1 MKKSFILLFVLL
13 SGQLLGQ
20 LKPEKIKIGLM
31 AGYAFYQQDDL
42 KSINHQ
48 IQSQLPFEAQI
59 IDNFDPVFYFGGYA
73 QYELFNHFCI
83 GPVYEYRY
91 TGSRLGTKD
100 YSGTYSFDQYV
111 KAHQIGLKFD
121 YSLLSMKQIV
131 LNAQLSGGASFTDWK
146 MDSNLEVGED
156 GDYSE
161 HQVDKFKGHGWY
173 VSPGISF
180 GYRLIPQV
188 TLIGSATYSFD
199 IAQRYKYLM
208 NTAVNVINNPDW
220 SGIKLS
226 LGIEFNLNNLR
237 KD

>member
-1 MKKSFILLFVLL
+1 
-13 SGQLLGQ
+13 
-20 LKPEKIKIGLM
+20 M

-42 KSINHQ
+42 KSVNHQ
-48 IQSQLPFEAQI
+48 IQSQLPFEAGI
-59 IDNFDPVFYFGGYA
+59 IDNFDPVFYFGGYV
-73 QYELFNHFCI
+73 QYELFNHFYM

-100 YSGTYSFDQYV
+100 YSGVYSFDQYV

-146 MDSNLEVGED
+146 MDSNLEARKG

-161 HQVDKFKGHGWY
+161 KHIDKFTGHGWY

-188 TLIGSATYSFD
+188 TLIGSANYSFE
-199 IAQRYKYLM
+199 IAPRYKYLM
-208 NTAVNVINNPDW
+208 NTAVNVINYPDW

-226 LGIEFNLNNLR
+226 LGIELNLNNLL
-237 KD
+237 KDNPD

>member
-31 AGYAFYQQDDL
+31 AGYAFFQQDDL

-73 QYELFNHFCI
+73 QYELFNHFYM

-100 YSGTYSFDQYV
+100 YSGRYSFDQYG

-121 YSLLSMKQIV
+121 YSLLYMKQIV